1 MTVEPAIKTN
11 AKLPTL
17 DRFREINATFPK
29 TSQVLDFK
37 RNGGK
42 VFGWLCTYT
51 PEEIMHA
58 AGILPVRI
66 TGYTKETE
74 LDDGTAYL
82 YVNSCSFSRSCLQM
96 ALRGEYDLLDG
107 VVGGSTCDGV
117 RRLFDL
123 WRNYLETPF
132 YHVLTVPRKYTERA
146 QQLYF
151 HEVQVFTKNLEEW
164 LGAEIGDDALLAS
177 VALYNETRRLMRQLY
192 ELRRLDQPPITG
204 AETLE
209 VLTAGFRMPR
219 EEYNQWL
226 ADFLDEVAASG
237 ETHHGRARLMLIG
250 SVLTNPEFIGS
261 IESQGGLV
269 VTDEL
274 CTSTRYWGDPVVLDE
289 SRPVLESISRRY
301 LSNYPCARMYPSD
314 GRFDRIVEACHD
326 YRVDGVVSQ
335 TIRYCVPYC
344 HDLPLLTARLKKEGI
359 PILALDVEYGA
370 AGSGQVQTRV
380 QAFLEMLEARKR

>member
-1 MTVEPAIKTN
+1 MTVEPASTAN

-17 DRFREINATFPK
+17 DRFREINATFPE

-51 PEEIMHA
+51 PEEVMHA

-66 TGYTKETE
+66 TGYTQETE

-96 ALRGEYDLLDG
+96 ALRGGYDLLDG

-123 WRNYLETPF
+123 WRNYLATPF

-151 HEVQVFTKNLEEW
+151 HEVQAFTRHLEEW
-164 LGAEIGDDALLAS
+164 LGAEIGDDALRRS
-177 VALYNETRRLMRQLY
+177 VELYNETRRQLRQLY
-192 ELRRLDQPPITG
+192 DLRRRDQPPITG

-226 ADFLDEVAASG
+226 GDFLSEVAASG
-237 ETHHGRARLMLIG
+237 ESHGSRARLMLIG
-250 SVLTNPEFIGS
+250 SVLTNPEFIRS
-261 IESQGGLV
+261 IESQGGLI

-301 LSNYPCARMYPSD
+301 LSNFPCARMYPSD
-314 GRFDRIVEACHD
+314 ERFDRIVEACHD
-326 YRVDGVVSQ
+326 HRVNGVVSQ

-359 PILALDVEYGA
+359 PVLALDVEYGTP
-370 AGSGQVQTRV
+370 GSGQVQTRV
-380 QAFLEMLEARKR
+380 QAFLEMLEARRR